1 MLSRIAGAFP
11 VAKRGPCPEISS
23 DIIKAKGESLRKQ
36 ILVLKLA
43 REEVKDNTVEGPVIL
58 VSKIHKG
65 NVVMNLPTPI
75 PQVV

>member
-11 VAKRGPCPEISS
+11 VTERGRCPEISS

-43 REEVKDNTVEGPVIL
+43 REGVKDNTVEGPVIL
-58 VSKIHKG
+58 VK
-65 NVVMNLPTPI
+65 
-75 PQVV
+75 